1 VALVITGIDEKIVRL
16 IPEIRATHHAC
27 TARHLAGE
35 MRMHHTHISNRLR
48 LLQAQGVIDFT
59 TMPGSIHLV
68 GTIEVQPSATTDA
81 ADVID
86 WPVVTQ
92 AGESAAAA
100 RPPATRRTSR

>member
-59 TMPGSIHLV
+59 TMPGSIHLT
-68 GTIEVQPSATTDA
+68 GTTEVMPVEAD
-81 ADVID
+81 ADVLWD
-86 WPVVTQ
+86 
-92 AGESAAAA
+92 GELEAE
-100 RPPATRRTSR
+100 PAPRTVKPRLVPKPK